1 MKHDINKK
9 DAINVMQSD
18 NTSEEIEILGFK
30 RIFEKSEIVITFGD
44 KRLPD
49 RVIKDDKITIPIN
62 WNYTAYAGRFTFG
75 IAERVK
81 AADGYKVIRNSKP
94 LYWNVIPCVGTEFFE
109 VRETEGGRVIKNNM
123 QKVTEEEMKRNV
135 SMNKGGK

>member
-1 MKHDINKK
+1 MKHDISKK
-9 DAINVMQSD
+9 DLINVMQSD
-18 NTSEEIEILGFK
+18 NTSEVVELLGFK
-30 RIFEKSEIVITFGD
+30 RIFENSEIVITFRD

-49 RVIKDDKITIPIN
+49 RVIKDDKITIPVN
-62 WNYTAYAGRFTFG
+62 WNYTAYAGRFAFG

-109 VRETEGGRVIKNNM
+109 VRETERGREVKINM
-123 QKVTEEEMKRNV
+123 HIATEEEMKRNV
-135 SMNKGGK
+135 SMDEGGG